1 MAFQTEIWQC
11 PQCGHRADIS
21 SLGFFAPVTCTH
33 CSHTDYVHTLLA
45 NFRLEAIQ
53 GIGGMSVVLRGRDV
67 LLNRPVAIKLLNET
81 YRDQPER
88 IARFENE
95 CSMMAKVHHPNVVSV
110 YSAGWAKEQFYIAM
124 ELLEGKNLE
133 TIVTPQ
139 EPLKPLR
146 AIDITT
152 QIARGLEAAHIAGM
166 LHRDMKP
173 GNVIISSDGVAKVL
187 DFGLAQAASAED
199 SEEVIWATPF
209 YVAPETLQR
218 NAEDART
225 DIYSLGM
232 TLRYLLTGNDTLPG
246 SPSSVSSLLEAKYH
260 LAPFEKLMPGAD
272 ETLCDLVNRMT
283 AFAPEER
290 HDNYADLLAELKE
303 VHDALSEAHLGKHS
317 PHRRRAR
324 MKQRFVYGASLATA
338 CLVSFF
344 SAYFLSIPAAQ
355 RYVIPEIAEE
365 SFNMGAQGN
374 PALAAAFAAMD
385 KADWDL
391 ALQNLIA
398 LKENGQ
404 EPIVASWAMLHGAAL
419 SYLCCKS
426 DNDVEACLES
436 FRSSIAAVAEDSPAT
451 EMRHMLSQAAAALDS
466 PEKIAEISDRR
477 VLGLVHCLL
486 VRHHLAQSKVGEA
499 KEALASA
506 AEEFRLSK
514 SAPYATQLLSL
525 VNGLEAGYA
534 PAFAVATYNEALQ
547 LLAQHD
553 FNEAQH
559 RLAEQLKANPE
570 NAEELKVLAEVCTC
584 GTTLCSTLSRVMK
597 GKYEKGMSAERFLEI
612 NAQDKFIG
620 EIRSKEFAALLM
632 LLKQDYAA
640 AFAANPYAADE
651 SSNDPFAIMMRDW
664 KIRLAP
670 YIKE

>member
-21 SLGFFAPVTCTH
+21 SLGFFASVTCSH

-152 QIARGLEAAHIAGM
+152 QIAKGLEAAHIAGM

-199 SEEVIWATPF
+199 SEEVIWATPY

-218 NAEDART
+218 NSEDART

-232 TLRYLLTGNDTLPG
+232 TLRYLLTGNDSLAG

-260 LAPFEKLMPGAD
+260 LPPFEKQLPGAD
-272 ETLCDLVNRMT
+272 EALCDLVNRMT
-283 AFAPEER
+283 AFAPDER

-303 VHDALSEAHLGKHS
+303 VHDVLSEAHLGKHS
-317 PHRRRAR
+317 PHKRRAR
-324 MKQRFVYGASLATA
+324 LKQRLIYGSSLTA
-338 CLVSFF
+338 ACAVSFF
-344 SAYFLSIPAAQ
+344 SSYFLSIPSAE
-355 RYVIPEIAEE
+355 RYVIPELSEE
-365 SFNMGAQGN
+365 SFSIGSQIN
-374 PALAAAFAAMD
+374 PTLAAAFAAME
-385 KADWDL
+385 KEDWTS
-391 ALQNLIA
+391 ALQNLMA
-398 LKENGQ
+398 LQEQAQ
-404 EPIVASWAMLHGAAL
+404 EPIVASWGLLHEAAL

-426 DNDVEACLES
+426 DEEVAAVMES
-436 FRSSIAAVAEDSPAT
+436 FRNSLSAAVGSSSAS
-451 EMRHMLSQAAAALDS
+451 EMLHLLNQASAALDE
-466 PEKIAEISDRR
+466 PAKIAEISDRR

-486 VRHHLAQSKVGEA
+486 VRHYLALNKVESA
-499 KEALASA
+499 KEALRSA
-506 AEEFRLSK
+506 AEEFRLTK
-514 SAPYATQLLSL
+514 TEPYSTALLKL

-534 PAFAVATYNEALQ
+534 PAFAVASYNEALQ
-547 LLAQHD
+547 YLAEHD
-553 FNEAQH
+553 FNEAQK
-559 RLAEQLKANPE
+559 RLMEQLSSSPD
-570 NAEELKVLAEVCTC
+570 NAEELKVLTEVCTC
-584 GTTLCSTLSRVMK
+584 GATLCNTLSRVTK
-597 GKYEKGMSAERFLEI
+597 GKYEKGMTADSFLAMNAEG
-612 NAQDKFIG
+612 KFIND
-620 EIRSKEFAALLM
+620 IRAKEFAALLL
-632 LLKQDYAA
+632 LLKQDYQA
-640 AFAANPYAADE
+640 AFVTNPYAADE
-651 SSNDPFAIMMRDW
+651 SSNEPFAIMMRDW
-664 KIRLAP
+664 KTRLAP